1 MKDKTA
7 RVIDERCQEVS
18 GLLGSL
24 AHPVRLKILCLTLH
38 EEQSVSDLTAHCK
51 ISQSAMS
58 QFLLRMRDDGL
69 LSSRRE
75 GTRVY
80 YAIKDR
86 RVIKLLNALKDI
98 CT

>member
-1 MKDKTA
+1 
-7 RVIDERCQEVS
+7 
-18 GLLGSL
+18 
-24 AHPVRLKILCLTLH
+24 
-38 EEQSVSDLTAHCK
+38 
-51 ISQSAMS
+51 
-58 QFLLRMRDDGL
+58 MRDDGL

-98 CT
+98 CTQFIERTSYAKYPTLL